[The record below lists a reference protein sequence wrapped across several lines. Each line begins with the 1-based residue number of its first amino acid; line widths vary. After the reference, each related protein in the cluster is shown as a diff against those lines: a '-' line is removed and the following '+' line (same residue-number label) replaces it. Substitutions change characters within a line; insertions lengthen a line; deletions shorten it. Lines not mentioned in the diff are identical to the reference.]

1 MKKIMLLSVLLLNC
15 TFFLV
20 TNSYASGNNKNN
32 SNNSSKYDS
41 AEVGKRLADKYPVRS
56 DASTKRETN
65 NTNTDA
71 ARKYRTSG
79 VPRN

>member
-20 TNSYASGNNKNN
+20 TNSYASGNNK
-32 SNNSSKYDS
+32 NNSSKYDS